1 MSTSYHVEF
10 KKTDSEGK
18 THSLAVW
25 MPSSFGDVLDE
36 IDSIRRRTEDQE
48 GYSAVIETYR
58 FDDMDKVLS
67 KLKAKCAETNKD
79 IEEKKKSRP
88 LANSAEV
95 YELIG
100 SYILEDESM
109 LEYLSERVSFLDLII
124 QGVKFHFL
132 YVEDLWDANDIFLD
146 VQLCC

>member
-1 MSTSYHVEF
+1 MSTNYHIEF

-18 THSLAVW
+18 THSIAVW

-36 IDSIRRRTEDQE
+36 IDFIRCRTEDQE
-48 GYSAVIETYR
+48 GYSTVIKTYR

-67 KLKAKCAETNKD
+67 KLKARCAKTSKD

-88 LANSAEV
+88 LASSAEV
-95 YELIG
+95 YDCIG
-100 SYILEDESM
+100 SDILEDEGL

-124 QGVKFHFL
+124 QGVRFHFL
-132 YVEDLWDANDIFLD
+132 YVEELWDANDILLD

>member
-1 MSTSYHVEF
+1 
-10 KKTDSEGK
+10 
-18 THSLAVW
+18 
-25 MPSSFGDVLDE
+25 
-36 IDSIRRRTEDQE
+36 
-48 GYSAVIETYR
+48 
-58 FDDMDKVLS
+58 MDKVLS

-100 SYILEDESM
+100 SDILEDESM

-124 QGVKFHFL
+124 QVGKDHGTHAPASGLIYIILSFL
-132 YVEDLWDANDIFLD
+132 I
-146 VQLCC
+146 